1 METTEQKVGYALG
14 RQIGGDFATQEIHVD
29 VDTFFK
35 GFESAFKK
43 EESAMSE
50 ADMNEVMMALQQEM
64 MAKQQAKV
72 DEAAKE
78 NVEKG
83 KAYLENNAKNEG
95 VVTLD
100 SGLQYKVVTEG
111 NGKKPAAT
119 DTVVTHYEGSLIDG
133 TVFDSSIKRGEPISF
148 PVNGVIKGWQEALQL
163 MTEGSKWELFIPSEL
178 AYGPAGSPPVIGP
191 HATLVFTVELLEVK

>member
-14 RQIGGDFATQEIHVD
+14 RQIGGDFATQEINVD
-29 VDTFFK
+29 ANTFFK

-43 EESAMSE
+43 EESEMSE
-50 ADMNEVMMALQQEM
+50 AEMNEVMMAFQQEM

-83 KAYLENNAKNEG
+83 KAYLAENAKKDG
-95 VVTLD
+95 VITLD
-100 SGLQYKVVTEG
+100 SGLQYKVITEG

-119 DTVVTHYEGSLIDG
+119 DTVVTHYEGTLIDG

-191 HATLVFTVELLEVK
+191 HSTLVFTVELLEVK

>member
-14 RQIGGDFATQEIHVD
+14 RQIGGDFATQEINVD
-29 VDTFFK
+29 AATFFK

-43 EESAMSE
+43 EDSE
-50 ADMNEVMMALQQEM
+50 MTEAEMNEVMMAFQQEM
-64 MAKQQAKV
+64 MAKQQSQV

-83 KAYLENNAKNEG
+83 KTYLADNAKKDG
-95 VVTLD
+95 VITLD
-100 SGLQYKVVTEG
+100 SGLQYKVLTEG
-111 NGKKPAAT
+111 NGKMPAAT
-119 DTVVTHYEGSLIDG
+119 DTVVTHYEGTLIDG

-163 MTEGSKWELFIPSEL
+163 MTEGSKWELFVPAEL

>member
-14 RQIGGDFATQEIHVD
+14 RQIGGDFATQEINVD
-29 VDTFFK
+29 ANTFFK

-43 EESAMSE
+43 EESEMSE
-50 ADMNEVMMALQQEM
+50 ADMNEVMMAFQQEM

-83 KAYLENNAKNEG
+83 KVYLADNAKKDG

-100 SGLQYKVVTEG
+100 SGLQYKVITEG

-119 DTVVTHYEGSLIDG
+119 DTVVTHYEGTLIDG

-163 MTEGSKWELFIPSEL
+163 MTEGSKWELFVPSEL

-191 HATLVFTVELLEVK
+191 HSTLVFTVELLEVK

>member
-14 RQIGGDFATQEIHVD
+14 RQIGGDFATQEINVD
-29 VDTFFK
+29 ANTFFK

-43 EESAMSE
+43 EESEMSE
-50 ADMNEVMMALQQEM
+50 AEMNEVMMAFQQEM

-83 KAYLENNAKNEG
+83 KVYLSENAKKDG

-100 SGLQYKVVTEG
+100 SGLQYKVITEG

-119 DTVVTHYEGSLIDG
+119 DTVVTHYEG
-133 TVFDSSIKRGEPISF
+133 
-148 PVNGVIKGWQEALQL
+148 
-163 MTEGSKWELFIPSEL
+163 
-178 AYGPAGSPPVIGP
+178 
-191 HATLVFTVELLEVK
+191 TLNRRYCF

>member
-14 RQIGGDFATQEIHVD
+14 RQIGGDFATQEINVD
-29 VDTFFK
+29 VNTFFK

-43 EESAMSE
+43 EESEMSE
-50 ADMNEVMMALQQEM
+50 ADMNEVMMAFQQEM

-83 KAYLENNAKNEG
+83 KAYLADNAKKDG

-100 SGLQYKVVTEG
+100 SGLQYKVITEG

-119 DTVVTHYEGSLIDG
+119 DTVVTHYEGTLIDG

-163 MTEGSKWELFIPSEL
+163 MTEGSKWELFVPSEL

-191 HATLVFTVELLEVK
+191 HSTLVFTVELLEVK

>member
-14 RQIGGDFATQEIHVD
+14 RQIGGDFATQEINVD
-29 VDTFFK
+29 AKTFFK
-35 GFESAFKK
+35 GFESAFNK
-43 EESAMSE
+43 EESEMSE
-50 ADMNEVMMALQQEM
+50 AEMNEVMMAFQQEM

-83 KAYLENNAKNEG
+83 KAYLADNAKKDG

-100 SGLQYKVVTEG
+100 SGLQYKVITEG

-119 DTVVTHYEGSLIDG
+119 DTVVTHYEGTLIDG

-191 HATLVFTVELLEVK
+191 HSTLVFTVELLEVK